1 MYLPSVHPVIA
12 NLHKANKIMQ
22 CLYEITYTTIHKCG
36 ISKIELINTFIQQ
49 RSNVFVKS
57 NNEGIYNVIK
67 MVSQII

>member
-1 MYLPSVHPVIA
+1 
-12 NLHKANKIMQ
+12 MQ